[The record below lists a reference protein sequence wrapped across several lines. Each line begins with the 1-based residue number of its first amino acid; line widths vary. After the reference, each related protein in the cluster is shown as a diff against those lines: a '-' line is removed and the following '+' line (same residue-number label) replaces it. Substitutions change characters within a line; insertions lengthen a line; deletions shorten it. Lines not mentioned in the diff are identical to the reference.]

1 MMRDRAEIENDVA
14 NIISDG
20 YPTVSNKLLSLAEAQ
35 LEVLLDIRDE
45 LGHLNSNV
53 IDVETAVEKLH
64 KQGS

>member
-1 MMRDRAEIENDVA
+1 MRDRAEIENDVA